1 LTCVIMYLNLT
12 LLRYKLLSP
21 VSCILTPKCH
31 NMFETEVNDLLERVI
46 AVFDKAGVDY
56 GDVRFDSARSTS
68 ISKDKVEEN
77 ISYGSSE
84 GFHLRVLKGGE
95 WRAVSLAGVDKKE
108 VATAAMN
115 LSKFTPTTKAKSLY
129 KPLKSWVLEEEMKIR
144 KKFIDVGLEEKTELV
159 RDLFERLM
167 IDKRIVNAAARYG
180 EGIGEKAFVNTE
192 GSKLRFRTPV
202 VRFILMA
209 YAKAGKNIQMD
220 YNVDGRYGVGYEFI
234 EGIDFDRIC
243 TETSKG
249 AIALLDGEQAPS
261 GKLPVVLDP
270 DMTGLIAHESFGHG
284 LEADQVLRNRSFL
297 SEKLNKK
304 VAAENVTIV
313 DNSAYENAYGT
324 YAFDDEGVKSKR
336 NVLVQNGVLR
346 GFLHSR
352 ETASALKMSPTG
364 NGRAQ
369 NFSRKIYVRMS
380 NTYFEKGDWKLEEM
394 LEGINRG
401 VYLEKS
407 SHGMEDPLGGG
418 IQVSSVKGSLI
429 EHGRLTKLL
438 RPVSLSGKVLELLL
452 NVDAVGG
459 DFSLHPGSCGKGYE
473 DWVRVSSGGPSIRV
487 KEAIVSGG

>member
-1 LTCVIMYLNLT
+1 
-12 LLRYKLLSP
+12 
-21 VSCILTPKCH
+21 
-31 NMFETEVNDLLERVI
+31 MFETEVHDLLERVI
-46 AVFDKAGVDY
+46 AVFDEAGVDY
-56 GDVRFDSARSTS
+56 GDVRFDSSRSTG
-68 ISKDKVEEN
+68 ISKDKAEEN

-108 VATAAMN
+108 IATAAMK

-129 KPLKSWVLEEEMKIR
+129 KSLEPWILDEEVKVR
-144 KKFIDVGLEEKTELV
+144 KKFSNVGLEEKTELV
-159 RDLFERLM
+159 RDLFGRLM
-167 IDKRIVNAAARYG
+167 ADERIVNAAVRYG
-180 EGIGEKAFVNTE
+180 EGISTKAFVNTE
-192 GSKLRFRTPV
+192 GSELRFRAPV
-202 VRFILMA
+202 VRFILIA
-209 YAKAGKNIQMD
+209 YAKAGKNVQMD
-220 YNVDGRYGVGYEFI
+220 LQVDGRYGVGYEFI
-234 EGIDFDRIC
+234 EGTDFDEAC
-243 TETSKG
+243 METSKG
-249 AIALLDGEQAPS
+249 AIALLDAEQAPS

-297 SEKLNKK
+297 SEKLNER
-304 VAAENVTIV
+304 VASEDVTIV

-324 YAFDDEGVKSKR
+324 YAFDDEGIKSKR
-336 NVLVQNGVLR
+336 NVLVQNGVLS

-352 ETASALKMSPTG
+352 ETASSLKTSPTG

-380 NTYFEKGDWKLEEM
+380 NTYFEKGDWNLEEM
-394 LEGINRG
+394 LEDINHG

-418 IQVSSVKGSLI
+418 IQVSSVKGHII
-429 EHGRLTKLL
+429 EHGKLTKLL
-438 RPVSLSGKVLELLL
+438 RPISLSGKVLELLQK
-452 NVDAVGG
+452 VDAVGG
-459 DFSLHPGSCGKGYE
+459 DFKLHPGTCGKGYE